1 MDDQARQHAAEQ
13 VRAHLVS
20 LRGGAP
26 FFSSADGQ
34 LLLRWLDQE
43 VPVPRIC
50 VALERAAEARRKR
63 PSRIPLS
70 LSHAK
75 RHLAK
80 VSSGRVSAV
89 PDEIDSGDE
98 SSQDEDVH
106 PFTPLCILLNRHAA
120 EQPSFQVLATALS
133 SLTID
138 TNLVDNGLELLRAC
152 YGEMWTELAD
162 NERRSRIQTGIE
174 ALGDLPTGLDESVVM
189 AAAEEHARLQHLG
202 QWPWLSSNTLWELA
216 ER

>member
-34 LLLRWLDQE
+34 LLLRWLDEE

-50 VALERAAEARRKR
+50 MALERAADARRKR

-80 VSSGRVSAV
+80 VSSGRVSAL
-89 PDEIDSGDE
+89 PQEIDCGDE
-98 SSQDEDVH
+98 TSQEDDVH
-106 PFTPLCILLNRHAA
+106 PFTPLRILLAKHAS
-120 EQPSFQVLATALS
+120 EQPSFAVLADALVE
-133 SLTID
+133 LQTD
-138 TNLVDNGLELLRAC
+138 EHMVDNGLELLREC
-152 YGEMWTELAD
+152 YGQLWTELAESD
-162 NERRSRIQTGIE
+162 RRSRIQGAIE

-202 QWPWLSSNTLWELA
+202 QWPWLSANTLWELA

>member
-1 MDDQARQHAAEQ
+1 VDDHARQDAAEQ

-34 LLLRWLDQE
+34 LLLRWLDEE

-50 VALERAAEARRKR
+50 MALESAAEARRKR

-80 VSSGRVSAV
+80 VSSGRLSAL
-89 PDEIDSGDE
+89 PDEIDTRAE
-98 SSQDEDVH
+98 SSQEEDVH
-106 PFTPLCILLNRHAA
+106 PFTPLCMLLEKHAG
-120 EQPSFQVLATALS
+120 EQPSFTALATALHA
-133 SLTID
+133 LDID
-138 TNLVDNGLELLRAC
+138 AYLVDNGLDLLRNC
-152 YGEMWTELAD
+152 YATLWTELTD
-162 NERRSRIQTGIE
+162 NERRSRISGGIE

>member
-34 LLLRWLDQE
+34 LLLRWLDEE

-50 VALERAAEARRKR
+50 MALERAAEARRKR

-80 VSSGRVSAV
+80 VSSGGVSAL
-89 PDEIDSGDE
+89 PQEIDSGDL
-98 SSQDEDVH
+98 SSQEEDVH
-106 PFTPLCILLNRHAA
+106 PFTPLCMLLNRHIG
-120 EQPSFQVLATALS
+120 EQASFGVLATALS
-133 SLTID
+133 ALTID
-138 TNLVDNGLELLRAC
+138 QDLVDNGLELLRTC
-152 YGEMWTELAD
+152 YGQLWTELTD
-162 NERRSRIQTGIE
+162 NDRRSRIQGAIE
-174 ALGDLPTGLDESVVM
+174 ALGDLPTGMDESVVM

>member
-34 LLLRWLDQE
+34 LLLRWLDEE

-50 VALERAAEARRKR
+50 MALERAADARRKR

-75 RHLAK
+75 RHVAK
-80 VSSGRVSAV
+80 VSSGRVQTLPV
-89 PDEIDSGDE
+89 EIDSGE
-98 SSQDEDVH
+98 AHSQEQDVH
-106 PFTPLCILLNRHAA
+106 PFTPLCILLNKHAA
-120 EQPSFQVLATALS
+120 DQTSFAALATALAE
-133 SLTID
+133 LPID
-138 TNLVDNGLELLRAC
+138 SFLVDAGLSLLRTC
-152 YGEMWTELAD
+152 YQKLWSDLHEND
-162 NERRSRIQTGIE
+162 RRNRIRQAIE
-174 ALGDLPTGLDESVVM
+174 ALGDLPSGLDESVVM

>member
-1 MDDQARQHAAEQ
+1 MDDQARQDAAEQ

-34 LLLRWLDQE
+34 LLLRWLDEE

-50 VALERAAEARRKR
+50 MALERAADARRKR

-80 VSSGRVSAV
+80 VSSGRLSAL
-89 PDEIDSGDE
+89 PDEIDSGE
-98 SSQDEDVH
+98 LSSQDEDVH
-106 PFTPLCILLNRHAA
+106 PFTPLCMLLNKHASD
-120 EQPSFQVLATALS
+120 QPSFGILASALAELAT
-133 SLTID
+133 D
-138 TNLVDNGLELLRAC
+138 EFLVDNALELLRTC
-152 YGEMWTELAD
+152 YGGLWTELTETD
-162 NERRSRIQTGIE
+162 RRTRIQHAIE
-174 ALGDLPTGLDESVVM
+174 ALGDLPSGMDESVVM